1 MNVLQSSQ
9 IFAIPPRKKK
19 SPGRLRSK
27 SAPPTIRSTLTKRK
41 RKQWSNEA
49 MLSAMEVVKSGQSVF
64 HATLIYR
71 VPNSTLHD
79 RISGRSIH
87 GKKPGPDPYLT
98 NIN

>member
-1 MNVLQSSQ
+1 
-9 IFAIPPRKKK
+9 
-19 SPGRLRSK
+19 
-27 SAPPTIRSTLTKRK
+27 
-41 RKQWSNEA
+41 

-87 GKKPGPDPYLT
+87 GKKPGPDPLSRV
-98 NIN
+98 